1 MKYDNA
7 FIAVGL
13 DREDVVIE
21 TLRADFAGIL
31 RSWVKNEGY
40 TQSQAGKR
48 LGVGQAVISEIMNG
62 NTDKRSVEYLIRLI
76 ERAGLTWAARRGKGE
91 GVINVVAGPPPF
103 SWSAVGSQT
112 ILLTLNPVGESTGVD
127 AHQALH
133 PTVFTLERKDF
144 ARMSMVSHG

>member
-40 TQSQAGKR
+40 TQSQAGKSM
-48 LGVGQAVISEIMNG
+48 GSSCIHAS
-62 NTDKRSVEYLIRLI
+62 TS
-76 ERAGLTWAARRGKGE
+76 A
-91 GVINVVAGPPPF
+91 
-103 SWSAVGSQT
+103 SWCS
-112 ILLTLNPVGESTGVD
+112 
-127 AHQALH
+127 
-133 PTVFTLERKDF
+133 PTSICRQHAIPT
-144 ARMSMVSHG
+144 